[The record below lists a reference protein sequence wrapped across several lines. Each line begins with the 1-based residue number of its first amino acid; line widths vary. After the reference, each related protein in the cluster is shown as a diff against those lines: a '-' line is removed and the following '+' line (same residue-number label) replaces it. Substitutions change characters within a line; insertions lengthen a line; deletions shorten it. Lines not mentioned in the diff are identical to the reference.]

1 MQEVSFVK
9 GYQHDEKLRKSF
21 NLLATL
27 IFGIEFESWYQ
38 KGYWRD
44 KYIPYSFVVQ
54 DQVVANVSVNLIDMT
69 INNSEKSAVQIGT
82 VMTHPDHRGKGY
94 SQLLMNKVLT
104 DYANADLFYLFAN
117 ETVLDFYPKFG
128 FQRMAET
135 SFIME
140 FSFSNNRPFELL
152 KLDGRKKEDLDFIYQ
167 HASNKSSVSHHFG
180 TKRTEELF
188 MFYCM
193 NVFFD
198 DIYFIKDEETL
209 AICRYDDNTLHLFDI
224 ISKRQFDLE
233 NIINALALTNTVQAV
248 LHFTPDDQDILFK
261 KTLYEDDTVLFIK
274 NNSDVE
280 LPEFFKHPITSQA

>member
-135 SFIME
+135 SF
-140 FSFSNNRPFELL
+140 
-152 KLDGRKKEDLDFIYQ
+152 
-167 HASNKSSVSHHFG
+167 
-180 TKRTEELF
+180 
-188 MFYCM
+188 
-193 NVFFD
+193 
-198 DIYFIKDEETL
+198 
-209 AICRYDDNTLHLFDI
+209 
-224 ISKRQFDLE
+224 
-233 NIINALALTNTVQAV
+233 
-248 LHFTPDDQDILFK
+248 
-261 KTLYEDDTVLFIK
+261 
-274 NNSDVE
+274 
-280 LPEFFKHPITSQA
+280 